1 MKWAMIF
8 DVDGVIADTERLN
21 AEASVLMMRELYGVE
36 VAPEEY
42 REFVGTGDER
52 YVQGVAE
59 KHGVSIDVQQA
70 VQRRKE
76 NFFKLL
82 ANRPLPAM
90 PGVKRLV
97 LAAREDEDARC
108 AIATSGNRDKQ
119 IPVIEGTG
127 LRLEWF
133 DVVVTGEDVSRKKPD
148 PQIYRVASDRLG
160 VPPCRCVVFEDAP
173 AGVEAAKALGMACVG
188 VTSSVPAELLGGAD
202 LVVASLA
209 ELDLEAVRALVLGRA
224 AQERRQ

>member
-8 DVDGVIADTERLN
+8 DVDGVVADTEKLN
-21 AEASVLMMRELYGVE
+21 AEASAAMMRQLYDTQVD
-36 VAPEEY
+36 PEEY

-59 KHGVSIDVQQA
+59 NHGVTVDLAAA

-82 ANRPLPAM
+82 ARRPLPAM
-90 PGVKRLV
+90 PGVIELV
-97 LAAREDEDARC
+97 LAALDDDDAVT

-119 IPVIEGTG
+119 LPVIEGTG
-127 LRLEWF
+127 LRLGWF
-133 DVVVTGEDVSRKKPD
+133 DAVVTGEDVTRKKPD

-160 VPPCRCVVFEDAP
+160 VPPGRCVVFEDAP
-173 AGVEAAKALGMACVG
+173 AGVAAAKALRMKCVA
-188 VTSSVPAELLGGAD
+188 VTSSVGAEKLRDAD
-202 LVVASLA
+202 LVLADLGGLSL
-209 ELDLEAVRALVLGRA
+209 EQVRALA
-224 AQERRQ
+224 EQ